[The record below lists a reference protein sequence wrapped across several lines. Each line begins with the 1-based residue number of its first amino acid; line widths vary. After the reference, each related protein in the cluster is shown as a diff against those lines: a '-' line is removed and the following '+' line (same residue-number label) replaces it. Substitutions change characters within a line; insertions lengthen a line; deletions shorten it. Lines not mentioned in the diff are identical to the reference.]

1 MSKYLSFPEVIFK
14 DRRLLLGAL
23 TDLGYA
29 GVEEGEALPLYGYRG
44 DRRAETA
51 EIVVRRQH
59 LGSASNDVGFVRTDR
74 GYTPVVSEYD
84 RGALLGG
91 QFLPKLRTAYSE
103 RVVEEVKRRLHG
115 TTRRTMEGSL
125 VKIKVRF

>member
-1 MSKYLSFPEVIFK
+1 LSKYLSFPEVIFK
-14 DRRLLLGAL
+14 DRRLLLAAL

-29 GVEEGEALPLYGYRG
+29 DVEEGEALPLYGYRG

-51 EIVVRRQH
+51 EIVVRRQQ

-84 RGALLGG
+84 QGTLLGG
-91 QFLPKLRTAYSE
+91 RFLPTLRTAYSE

-115 TTRRTMEGSL
+115 TTRRTTEGSL